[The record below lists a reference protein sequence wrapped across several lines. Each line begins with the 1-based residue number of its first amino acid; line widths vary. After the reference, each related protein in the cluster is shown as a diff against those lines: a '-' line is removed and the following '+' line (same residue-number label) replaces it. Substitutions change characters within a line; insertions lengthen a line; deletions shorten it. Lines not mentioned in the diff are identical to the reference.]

1 MANGWTEGFE
11 PWFLDA
17 AASRALR
24 NLNADAAALED
35 YFRTKL
41 RYIDS
46 HRYTSLSKKL
56 STETPSDPRIVTTA
70 KETTQ
75 ALSPIHF
82 VYMDVGCWAGSG
94 GHSGWTKHR
103 EFGLVYGHLI
113 LLCAFASKNKRGHYA
128 CYSNAPVWPP
138 ESGQLAPSSLI
149 DATVT
154 RHPDWPPVLQILSRL
169 SEAFVPK
176 STSDPRSTNDILSLY
191 ILGATALTSIYVP
204 VPERGKAAP
213 ITIFLGDVH
222 APVTTSS
229 ANAHIVEGGREM
241 LRGRLEVNT
250 ADLQRVPGA
259 PGGEFAD
266 FSYKFS
272 QRIGESLRE
281 LQWDRT
287 TTHDSV
293 ERWLGLYHVEGQR
306 SADIFQDAGK
316 DLRTFVDTLAS
327 FHQDTWP
334 LELVQL
340 GDLFDLWLG
349 FQRAFGEQ
357 LGQVPASDNLHGK
370 TLDFARFWVERS
382 LFATDQGPHVVH
394 LLTLGERAGKNRQT
408 GAPLRTTFLHGNHDN
423 YLKHGGGTPIEVPA
437 GREHAGI
444 KIRAFHLPSF
454 VEKAG
459 LWAEHGH
466 QPDSFNRDENPT
478 RGHELTQ
485 AAFFQPGVRNL
496 EGPAGWAV
504 SMGEGNGIQRVTS
517 IRHALDQCLL
527 KHVDSAQPCRGV
539 YVMGHTHEAMLK
551 RVELWPCP
559 PRQYRKG

>member
-1 MANGWTEGFE
+1 MALSWTQGFE

-17 AASRALR
+17 ASSCALR
-24 NLNADAAALED
+24 NADTDTATLEN

-41 RYIDS
+41 RYIDAGC
-46 HRYTSLSKKL
+46 YTKLSKKL
-56 STETPSDPRIVTTA
+56 TTETPLDPRVVTVE

-82 VYMDVGCWAGSG
+82 VYMDVGCWAGTG
-94 GHSGWTKHR
+94 DDEATRTNGWTKHR
-103 EFGLVYGHLI
+103 EFGIVFGHLI
-113 LLCAFASKNKRGHYA
+113 LLCALASKGGPDHYA
-128 CYSNAPVWPP
+128 RYTNPP
-138 ESGQLAPSSLI
+138 AWDKDSGQLVPSPLI
-149 DATVT
+149 DATIT
-154 RHPDWPPVLQILSRL
+154 RHPDWPKVQELLNKLADCIPNCR
-169 SEAFVPK
+169 
-176 STSDPRSTNDILSLY
+176 LY
-191 ILGATALTSIYVP
+191 ILGATSLTSIYVP
-204 VPERGKAAP
+204 VPARGKAAP
-213 ITIFLGDVH
+213 ITIFLGDLHV
-222 APVTTSS
+222 PVATSS
-229 ANAHIVEGGREM
+229 ANAHILEGGKEM
-241 LRGRLEVNT
+241 LRGRLEINT
-250 ADLQRVPGA
+250 ADLQVMPGA
-259 PGGEFAD
+259 PGSEFAD
-266 FSYKFS
+266 ISFKLS
-272 QRIGESLRE
+272 QRISESLRE

-287 TTHDSV
+287 TTSESV
-293 ERWLGLYHVEGQR
+293 ERWLSLYHVEGQR
-306 SADIFQDAGK
+306 TADIFQDAGK
-316 DLRTFVDTLAS
+316 DLRTFVDALAS

-357 LGQVPASDNLHGK
+357 LGQVPALDNLHGK

-382 LFATDQGPHVVH
+382 LFATDQGPHLVH

-408 GAPLRTTFLHGNHDN
+408 DAPLRTTFLHGNHDN

-437 GREHAGI
+437 GHEHAGM
-444 KIRAFHLPSF
+444 KIHAFHLPSF

-466 QPDSFNRDENPT
+466 QPDIHNRDEDPT

-504 SMGEGNGIQRVTS
+504 SMGEGKGIQRVIS

-551 RVELWPCP
+551 RIELWPCP
-559 PRQYRKG
+559 PYQYRKQ